1 MTTRKLYIVIV
12 LIFSIIVSATVKNT
26 KRKETLQQVYSVV
39 DSVANEKDS
48 LFVTIDVTKQRDTIV
63 YDDGIFVTYPKEIDL
78 QIKVMKGADKVE
90 KLVVY
95 NKTFVVNSNKNK

>member
-1 MTTRKLYIVIV
+1 MTTRKLYIVIA